1 MSTIILPNHVG
12 QQWKA
17 YQARRPKG
25 DDPFPN
31 PQTKREEIVHGLWEC
46 GVMVAGWWLH
56 EDEQL
61 QDMLDK
67 YRQTQREEA
76 ERMETEE
83 AERIRRK
90 LLEPPAAEIAEALKD
105 VLAYQKRK
113 RNNVR
118 KFY

>member
-1 MSTIILPNHVG
+1 MATIILPNHVG
-12 QQWKA
+12 QQYKA

-56 EDEQL
+56 ETEQL

-76 ERMETEE
+76 ERMEQE
-83 AERIRRK
+83 AIERTRRE
-90 LLEPPAAEIAEALKD
+90 LLAPPKAEIAKALKD
-105 VLAYQKRK
+105 VLAWQKRK
-113 RNNVR
+113 RTGVR